1 MRHFR
6 ATFLLSLAALLLAA
20 PPARAQAPKVGDWY
34 KESSEL
40 GFQVRVP
47 DGYQLIPPDPNEGN
61 VIAKFDPKTIKY
73 TLVDKSQALFLHV
86 WLVRFD
92 AASAKKDKDKDS
104 GKKIDIKQRSKDLA
118 SYLKREGELQ
128 DFASAKEVSK
138 KELEI
143 NKIPATEYEYSA
155 MKGADEIR
163 LYVMLYK
170 LNPSTEVAW
179 IGVGVGG
186 KKWPKYEQPFEQMAK
201 SFKPLEVKDTSV
213 ALAEGATY
221 RDKRRAEL
229 QADMA
234 KLNGVWKLYETP
246 RYFIISD
253 NTDKAFLDEL
263 MMRLEA
269 IRDVYEE
276 DYPYEKMQE
285 IKAAA
290 AKAHTGDS
298 KEKDPE
304 KEAEKKAEQEFDKA
318 LNGNVDPREAS
329 KCSIVRVCK
338 DQAEYS
344 SYGGPGGSAGYWSPS
359 AKELVLYDDR
369 KVGGKGDTWIVL
381 NHEGFH
387 QYIYYLYGKLSP
399 HSWYNEGTGD
409 YYSGF
414 QRQKAGGKFKLE
426 KNSWRKEEIAQ
437 AIQQGHTVPLKELV
451 KMDQRAYYS
460 SNEKYGTDIGIHYAQ
475 GWSFIYFLR
484 TGKAA
489 HAKGWNPAWDNILAT
504 YFKVLGSTEDL
515 EQAVNQAFD
524 GVDWD
529 ALEQAW
535 KDYTK

>member
-1 MRHFR
+1 MR
-6 ATFLLSLAALLLAA
+6 LSPVVLALCLSALALTA
-20 PPARAQAPKVGDWY
+20 PAARAQNPKVGNNWY
-34 KESSEL
+34 TDSSDL
-40 GFQVRVP
+40 GFKVQMP
-47 DGYQLIPPDPNEGN
+47 DDYQLIPPDPNEGTL
-61 VIAKFDPKTIKY
+61 IAKYDPKTLKY
-73 TLVDKSQALFLHV
+73 VLNGSDELFLHV
-86 WLVRFD
+86 WLLRFD
-92 AASAKKDKDKDS
+92 AGSAKKDREKGD
-104 GKKIDIKQRSKDLA
+104 KKIDLKQRSKDVL
-118 SYLKREGELQ
+118 SFLKREIAEGEAL
-128 DFASAKEVSK
+128 KELSK
-138 KELEI
+138 KDVEI

-155 MKGADEIR
+155 TKGADEVR
-163 LYVMLYK
+163 VYAMVYK
-170 LNPSTEVAW
+170 LNPTTEVAW
-179 IGVGVGG
+179 VAVGPGG
-186 KKWPKYEQPFEQMAK
+186 KKWLKFEQPFQQMAK
-201 SFKPLEVKDTSV
+201 SFKTVEVKTTAA
-213 ALAEGATY
+213 ALGEGATY

-229 QADMA
+229 QAEMA
-234 KLNGVWKLYETP
+234 KLNGAWKLYETP
-246 RYFIISD
+246 RYFIVSD
-253 NTDKAFLDEL
+253 NNDKAFLDEL

-269 IRDVYEE
+269 IRDVYEQ
-276 DYPYEKMQE
+276 DYPYEAMKE

-290 AKAHTGDS
+290 AQAHTGDP

-304 KEAEKKAEQEFDKA
+304 KEAQKKAEQEIDKA
-318 LNGNVDPREAS
+318 INGDVDPREAS

-338 DQAEYS
+338 DQEEYS

-437 AIQQGHTVPLKELV
+437 AIQQGHTVPLKEFV

-460 SNEKYGTDIGIHYAQ
+460 NNEKYGSNIGIHYAQ

-484 TGKAA
+484 TGKAN
-489 HAKGWNPAWDNILAT
+489 HAKNWDPAWDTILAT

-515 EQAVNQAFD
+515 EQAVNQAFA